1 MHISP
6 TPQDFLDQSL
16 LLIQARPK
24 TTRITTT
31 YSTTSPSLR
40 AKKTALWLAK
50 KGKPTPPTTTT
61 ISPPTP
67 TTAPTTPQQHTAHLT
82 LKTYD
87 PVSGTTIQ
95 FVTREIRDVGRLV
108 GVLGRAARGMGGV
121 KTQPDTVMSDAPVP
135 TPTPTPTPNQAV
147 LHVAE
152 ADVPRVGSPAPTA
165 ARIGTPGPGG
175 EKQQQQHQQQAGGS
189 GGAQGKGKK
198 KKGKK

>member
-31 YSTTSPSLR
+31 YSTTNPTLR
-40 AKKTALWLAK
+40 AQKSALWLAK

-61 ISPPTP
+61 TSTP
-67 TTAPTTPQQHTAHLT
+67 ATTQHTAHLT
-82 LKTYD
+82 IKTYD

-95 FVTREIRDVGRLV
+95 FVTREVRDVGRLV

-121 KTQPDTVMSDAPVP
+121 KIQPQAQPDTVMSDAPVP
-135 TPTPTPTPNQAV
+135 TQTPTPTSNQAV
-147 LHVAE
+147 LAVAAAE
-152 ADVPRVGSPAPTA
+152 TPRVGSPAPTP
-165 ARIGTPGPGG
+165 ARVGTPGPGG
-175 EKQQQQHQQQAGGS
+175 EKQQQQQQVGGS
-189 GGAQGKGKK
+189 GGGQGKGKK

>member
-31 YSTTSPSLR
+31 YSTTPPPLR

-50 KGKPTPPTTTT
+50 KGKST
-61 ISPPTP
+61 IAPPTP

-82 LKTYD
+82 LKTFD

-95 FVTREIRDVGRLV
+95 FVTREVRDVGRLV

-121 KTQPDTVMSDAPVP
+121 KTQPGGDTAMSDAPVP

-147 LHVAE
+147 LHVAG

-165 ARIGTPGPGG
+165 AQIGTPGPGG
-175 EKQQQQHQQQAGGS
+175 EKQQQQQQQQAGGS
-189 GGAQGKGKK
+189 GGGQGKGKK